1 MSEAATLEAP
11 AKSDAP
17 VAPAAGGYGWVMVG
31 VASLAMVATLPGR
44 THGLGMI
51 TERLLNDSSLG
62 LSRTAYGQLNLWAT
76 LLGSLFCLGIGTAVD
91 RFGLRWTLAV
101 VMLLLGL
108 TVVTMTHATTIP
120 LLFVAIL
127 LTRGFGQSALSVVS
141 ITIVGKWFRRRV
153 SVPMAVYSVLM
164 AGGFIA
170 AALVGRRYAD
180 IDWRTFWGGLGWA
193 VLVLGVVLPLLTREP
208 SASGSD
214 AQQTADGDG
223 EAQDSYTHREAIRTP
238 MFWVCAAGIS
248 LYGMIVAGIS
258 LFNESILVDRGFA
271 KEVYY
276 ESLAWGTG
284 IGVISKL
291 LAGWL
296 GIRWSVNRL
305 LAVALLLLAASLI
318 WLTQLKTDGDV
329 VAYVA
334 ISAVAG
340 GMLTVLFF
348 SAWPDLYG
356 RRHLGRI
363 QGSAQMMT
371 VVFSAFGPLVF
382 AQARAWSGS
391 YNPLIWILSACV
403 LATAIV
409 AWITPL
415 PAREPLSQKAA

>member
-1 MSEAATLEAP
+1 MQAAR
-11 AKSDAP
+11 S
-17 VAPAAGGYGWVMVG
+17 YGWVMVG
-31 VASLAMVATLPGR
+31 VAAVAMVATLPGR

-51 TERLLNDSSLG
+51 TERLLADPALG

-76 LLGSLFCLGIGTAVD
+76 LIGSLFCLGIGSFID
-91 RFGLRWTLAV
+91 RFGLRWSVAV
-101 VMLLLGL
+101 VMLLLG
-108 TVVTMTHATTIP
+108 VSVIGMTQAGSILP
-120 LLFVAIL
+120 LFVGIM

-153 SVPMAVYSVLM
+153 SLPMAVYSVLM
-164 AGGFIA
+164 AAGFVV
-170 AALVGRRYAD
+170 AALVGRKFAD
-180 IDWRTFWGGLGWA
+180 IDWRTFWGGLGW
-193 VLVLGVVLPLLTREP
+193 LVLALGVLLTLLSREP
-208 SASGSD
+208 SDARPDALNPPRDSD
-214 AQQTADGDG
+214 ESADG
-223 EAQDSYTHREAIRTP
+223 YTHRQAVRTP

-284 IGVISKL
+284 IGVFSKL

-296 GIRWSVNRL
+296 GMRWAVNHL
-305 LAVALLLLAASLI
+305 LAISLLLLAASLV
-318 WLTQLKTDGDV
+318 WLTQLRTYGDV

-348 SAWPDLYG
+348 SAWPHLYG

-371 VVFSAFGPLVF
+371 VVFSAFGPFVF
-382 AQARAWSGS
+382 AQAREWSGS

-403 LATAIV
+403 LATAVV
-409 AWITPL
+409 AWMTPL
-415 PAREPLSQKAA
+415 PDREPLPQRAA